1 MPTAVERL
9 LFLKLAQFDDFA
21 DFIGAHEQTEL
32 AGALLK
38 IDSDFL
44 QLSSASGDAFLKI
57 EHDPSFKHDVDVIAD
72 SFFKIARQFDV
83 MATVGGTL
91 GHWEFKFAST
101 DLGDAAAD
109 FIKLD
114 SALKFSGADL
124 KILGSDFI
132 KLDTS
137 PDAEAFQLKIRGVGE
152 DFFKLSTDMAADG
165 SAFKILGG
173 DFLKLA
179 GGNDEILS
187 PLDLA
192 YKELG
197 GELQTVGARFDTL
210 SLDFIKLDE
219 ALGGQESEGGSLGT
233 ALMTLDQDFI
243 KLDTALADMGD
254 AAIKLFGGIK
264 FSGLG

>member
-9 LFLKLAQFDDFA
+9 LFLKLSQFDDFA

-32 AGALLK
+32 SGALLK

-44 QLSSASGDAFLKI
+44 KLSDASGNAFFKI
-57 EHDPSFKHDVDVIAD
+57 EHDPALKHDIGVIGD
-72 SFFKIARQFDV
+72 SFLKIGQQFHV
-83 MATVGGTL
+83 MSTVGDTL
-91 GHWEFKFAST
+91 DHWAIKFAAT

-109 FIKLD
+109 FIKLND
-114 SALKFSGADL
+114 ALKFSGDDL
-124 KILGSDFI
+124 KVLGSDFL

-137 PDAEAFQLKIRGVGE
+137 QNAEAFQLKIRGVGE
-152 DFFKLSTDMAADG
+152 DFFKLSGDMAANAA
-165 SAFKILGG
+165 AFKVLGG
-173 DFLKLA
+173 DFLKLV
-179 GGNDEILS
+179 GGEGEILS

-210 SLDFIKLDE
+210 SQDFIKLDE
-219 ALGGQESEGGSLGT
+219 ALRGRESEGGSLGT
-233 ALMTLDQDFI
+233 ALMSLDQDFL
-243 KLDTALADMGD
+243 KLDTALAGMGD

-264 FSGLG
+264 FSGIG